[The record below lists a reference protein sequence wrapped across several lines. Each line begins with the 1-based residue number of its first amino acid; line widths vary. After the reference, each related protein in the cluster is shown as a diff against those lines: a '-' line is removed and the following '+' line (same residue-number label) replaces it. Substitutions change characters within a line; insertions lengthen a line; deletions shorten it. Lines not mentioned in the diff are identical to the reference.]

1 MEDSTADSLE
11 AILAEI
17 RTTKETADRLANG
30 DFPEDADHVRVL
42 AGMVKQLGEQLE
54 RLAVL
59 VGDERA

>member
-1 MEDSTADSLE
+1 VEDSTADSLE